1 MDLSKKISVCYNSV
15 TFESQF
21 DKKIKEITIV
31 DKIISPEIRSF
42 LEKLLSDKKINA
54 TGELKDQMVSDLN
67 DRLEV
72 RFNQL
77 VIEHLSIQ
85 ELDALAEVAEEGPEA
100 VQQFLRKNIKNID
113 ALFAEAMQQFAQAYL
128 EG

>member
-1 MDLSKKISVCYNSV
+1 M
-15 TFESQF
+15 
-21 DKKIKEITIV
+21 

>member
-1 MDLSKKISVCYNSV
+1 M
-15 TFESQF
+15 
-21 DKKIKEITIV
+21 

-42 LEKLLSDKKINA
+42 LEKLLADKKINVE
-54 TGELKDQMVSDLN
+54 GSLKEQMISDLF

-77 VIEHLSIQ
+77 VIEHLSVS
-85 ELDALAEVAEEGPEA
+85 ELETLTAKADEGPEA
-100 VQQFLRKNIKNID
+100 VQSFLRSAIRDID
-113 ALFAEAMQQFAQAYL
+113 KLFAEAMREFASAYL